1 MEATASEPSRGRP
14 LPVALRVLHWF
25 FIVNFV
31 LNILYGAY
39 QVFVVLAPEGGGI
52 GPLGGAA
59 TSMPHEQI
67 MVRRAYAAEVWLS
80 IVGLSLYLAITE
92 YLPRL
97 LRRDRS

>member
-1 MEATASEPSRGRP
+1 MEATVAESSPARALP
-14 LPVALRVLHWF
+14 LGLRVLHWF

-39 QVFVVLAPEGGGI
+39 QVFVVLAPEGGAI

-59 TSMPHEQI
+59 SSMPHEQI
-67 MVRRAYAAEVWLS
+67 MLRRAYAAEVWLS
-80 IVGLSLYLAITE
+80 IGGLSIYLAITE

-97 LRRDRS
+97 LRRG

>member
-1 MEATASEPSRGRP
+1 MEATAPPSKPARP
-14 LPVALRVLHWF
+14 LPIVLRLLHWF

-31 LNILYGAY
+31 LNVLYGAY

-80 IVGLSLYLAITE
+80 IVGLSLYLAVTE

-97 LRRDRS
+97 LRRD